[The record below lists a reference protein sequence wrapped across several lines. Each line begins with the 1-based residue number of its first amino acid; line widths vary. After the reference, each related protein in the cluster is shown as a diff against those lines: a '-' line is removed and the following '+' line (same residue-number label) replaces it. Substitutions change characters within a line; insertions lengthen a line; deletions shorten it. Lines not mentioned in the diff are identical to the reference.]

1 MNRLVLIAII
11 FLFFSFSF
19 AFEKVNINTADEC
32 TIAKLPGVGRLIAR
46 RIVEYR
52 EKNGKFKKIE
62 DLKKVKGIVNERY
75 EAIKDKVYVDER
87 EK

>member
-19 AFEKVNINTADEC
+19 AFEKVNINTADEY